1 MKEVMLLFTTLWGG
15 GLVGRMSQVL
25 LSRGV
30 YIYQSSKICTHVED
44 PCFGISCYE
53 HIIML
58 MLYVHKKKHHTKY
71 DIWGE
76 DIN

>member
-44 PCFGISCYE
+44 PCFG
-53 HIIML
+53 